1 MPRKTYDE
9 VKAGIFVIGCLIVAM
24 IVMIWLGGAGLFSSR
39 QEVVFYMPADEGSTG
54 VDVGSFVTVNDANV
68 GKVTSVVHDWAS
80 GRTLYFADLE
90 PDAKLRSDAKL
101 EVSSG
106 LVGASDVVITFIG
119 SDDSPRANKENP
131 ALLDVGGIAGA
142 IKDFKIVAE
151 QIKKEMDREAS
162 EALLAKI
169 HIITDNL
176 VNTSQSVMNIGQNVE
191 VETDVALENSLITKF
206 HASADDINEMTA
218 DTKPK
223 LKQTMSSVVEVTDKV
238 RAYTNNELAAIFVN
252 IRSASTEIYKVAQ
265 DFAVVSQEAKG
276 IMLVNRER
284 IDETIDNI
292 SIVSA
297 NLKAAS
303 KDIRRNPWR
312 LLYQPDEK
320 ELQSQNIYD
329 AARAFS
335 NGAEQLDQAILK
347 LGGLAQLFPEGI
359 PATDK
364 QLIKI
369 RQQLI
374 DSFSRFNE
382 AEQSLWQE
390 LKK

>member
-9 VKAGIFVIGCLIVAM
+9 VKAGIFVIGCLIAAM
-24 IVMIWLGGAGLFSSR
+24 AVIVWLGGAALFSDR
-39 QEVVFYMPADEGSTG
+39 QEVVFYLPADQGSTG
-54 VDVGSFVTVNDANV
+54 VDEGSFVTVNDANV
-68 GKVTSVVHDWAS
+68 GQVTSIKHDWPNN
-80 GRTLYFADLE
+80 RTLYFAQLD
-90 PDAKLRSDAKL
+90 PDAVIHSDAQM

-106 LVGASDVVITFIG
+106 LVGASDVVITFVG
-119 SDDSPRANKENP
+119 SEDAPLADEENP
-131 ALLDVGGIAGA
+131 ARLGIGGFAGA
-142 IKDFKIVAE
+142 IKDFKVVAE
-151 QIKKEMDREAS
+151 QLKNEMDRAAS
-162 EALLAKI
+162 DALLAKI
-169 HIITDNL
+169 HVIIDYL
-176 VNTSQSVMNIGQNVE
+176 VNASQSVMHIGQNVE
-191 VETDVALENSLITKF
+191 VETDPSQGNSLVTKL
-206 HASADDINEMTA
+206 HASLDDINEMTA

-223 LKQTMSSVVEVTDKV
+223 LKKTMSSVVEVTDKI
-238 RAYTNNELAAIFVN
+238 RGYTNNELAAIFLN
-252 IRSASTEIYKVAQ
+252 IRSASTEIYKIAQ
-265 DFAVVSQEAKG
+265 DFAVVSEEVKG

-284 IDETIDNI
+284 IDEIIDNI

-312 LLYQPDEK
+312 LLYQPDEE

-347 LGGLAQLFPEGI
+347 LGGLAKIYPEGI
-359 PATDK
+359 PAADK

-382 AEQSLWQE
+382 AEQSLWEE

>member
-9 VKAGIFVIGCLIVAM
+9 VKAGIFIIGCLIAAM
-24 IVMIWLGGAGLFSSR
+24 AVIIWLGGAGLFSSG
-39 QEVVFYMPADEGSTG
+39 QEVVFYLPADQGSTG
-54 VDVGSFVTVNDANV
+54 VDIGSFVTVNDANI
-68 GKVTSVVHDWAS
+68 GQVTSVEPDWANS
-80 GRTLYFADLE
+80 RTLYFAEIE
-90 PDAKLRSDAKL
+90 PEANLRSDGRL

-106 LVGASDVVITFIG
+106 LVGASNVVITFIG
-119 SDDSPRANKENP
+119 SDKAPPADADNP
-131 ALLDVGGIAGA
+131 AMLYIGGFAGA
-142 IKDFKIVAE
+142 IKDLKIVAE
-151 QIKKEMDREAS
+151 QLKNEMDRESS

-169 HIITDNL
+169 HVITDDL
-176 VNTSQSVMNIGQNVE
+176 VNASESARHIGRNLE
-191 VETDVALENSLITKF
+191 IETDPAHENSLATKL
-206 HASADDINEMTA
+206 HTSADDLNEMTTDA
-218 DTKPK
+218 KPK
-223 LKQTMSSVVEVTDKV
+223 LKKTMSSVVEVTDKL
-238 RAYTNNELAAIFVN
+238 RGYTDNELAEIFLD
-252 IRSASTEIYKVAQ
+252 IRKASTEIYKVAQ
-265 DFAVVSQEAKG
+265 DFAIVSGEAKG

-284 IDETIDNI
+284 IDETLDNI

-312 LLYQPDEK
+312 LLYQPDDD

-347 LGGLAQLFPEGI
+347 LAGLAKIYPDGI
-359 PATDK
+359 PAADK

-374 DSFSRFNE
+374 DSFTRFNE
-382 AEQSLWQE
+382 AEQSLWEE

>member
-9 VKAGIFVIGCLIVAM
+9 VKAGIFVIGCLIAALAV
-24 IVMIWLGGAGLFSSR
+24 IIWLGGASLFSAR
-39 QEVVFYMPADEGSTG
+39 QEVVFYLPADQGSTG
-54 VDVGSFVTVNDANV
+54 VDEGSFVTINDANV
-68 GKVTSVVHDWAS
+68 GQITSVKHDWPNS
-80 GRTLYFADLE
+80 RTLYFAQLDPE
-90 PDAKLRSDAKL
+90 AVIHSDAKL

-106 LVGASDVVITFIG
+106 LVGASDVVIIFVG
-119 SDDSPRANKENP
+119 SADAPLADEGNP
-131 ALLDVGGIAGA
+131 ARLGIGGVAGA
-142 IKDFKIVAE
+142 IKDLEIVAE
-151 QIKKEMDREAS
+151 QMKNEMDRASS

-169 HIITDNL
+169 HVITDNL
-176 VNTSQSVMNIGQNVE
+176 VDASESVMHIGQNVE
-191 VETDVALENSLITKF
+191 VETDPGQENSLVTKM

-223 LKQTMSSVVEVTDKV
+223 LKKTMSSVLEVSDKV
-238 RAYTNNELAAIFVN
+238 RAYTNNELATIFLN

-265 DFAVVSQEAKG
+265 DFAVVSEEAKG

-292 SIVSA
+292 AIVSA

-312 LLYQPDEK
+312 LLYQPDKE

-347 LGGLAQLFPEGI
+347 LAGLAKIYPDGI
-359 PATDK
+359 PAADE

-374 DSFSRFNE
+374 DSFTRFNE
-382 AEQSLWQE
+382 AEQSLWEE